1 MLVSTW
7 AFSPILG
14 HLLGKRSAVDSLV
27 QVTEFGGLSSPNL
40 AVTSCLATQC
50 MRDFVQKH
58 LFHHLHISRFNQ
70 VPRDGDSL
78 LRVVTKA
85 RSADGSVETK

>member
-1 MLVSTW
+1 MLVATW
-7 AFSPILG
+7 AGSAILG

-27 QVTEFGGLSSPNL
+27 QVTEVGGLSSPNL
-40 AVTSCLATQC
+40 AVTRCLATPS
-50 MRDFVQKH
+50 MRDFVKQH
-58 LFHHLHISRFNQ
+58 LLHHLHISRFNQ

-78 LRVVTKA
+78 LRVVAKA